1 MWPSRAQRQGWEH
14 GQHQDFDMVVSHS
27 GANNQNNQTW
37 VSENK
42 AREGQPTVAAQHM
55 AARDKDS
62 GSYL

>member
-1 MWPSRAQRQGWEH
+1 
-14 GQHQDFDMVVSHS
+14 MVVSHS
-27 GANNQNNQTW
+27 GANNQNNQTR